1 MKKILTFLMCILLV
15 MTLFCACSKSDSDVN
30 YIITFEC
37 ENEKTGWKYEAE
49 DEGIV
54 TVTTQCTND
63 ANGKV
68 SYSFILESVGEGETD
83 MKFSCF
89 DTETNECLRCVTY
102 LVKVNK
108 DYVISAKLVSD
119 ETKSTSDKPVKIKN
133 EADAE
138 RAVKDKFEKDNP
150 DNEGKLFYETK
161 KLSDGEYLVRI
172 FRMAY
177 DEEGNPVRRYVK
189 SYEVFEDGHMNET
202 KENFKDVPM
211 SVK

>member
-1 MKKILTFLMCILLV
+1 MKKISVFLLSILLGLS
-15 MTLFCACSKSDSDVN
+15 LFCACSKNDNDIN

-37 ENEKTGWKYEAE
+37 ENQKTEWKYEAE

-63 ANGKV
+63 ASGNV
-68 SYSFILESVGEGETD
+68 SYSFILESVGEGETN
-83 MKFSCF
+83 MKFLCF
-89 DTETNECLRCVTY
+89 NTETNESLRCVTY
-102 LVKVNK
+102 LVKVNS

-119 ETKSTSDKPVKIKN
+119 KTESTAVKTVEIKN

-138 RAVKDKFEKDNP
+138 NTVKNKFEKDNP
-150 DNEGKLFYETK
+150 DNEGEFFYETK
-161 KLSDGEYLVRI
+161 KLSDGEYIVRV
-172 FRMAY
+172 FKMVY
-177 DEEGNPVRRYVK
+177 DEESNPVRRYVK
-189 SYEVFEDGHMNET
+189 SYKVFEDGHMNET